1 MDQVESSYR
10 RLGKHDAVDSA
21 ESVKLKSGEDL
32 ASKSAKC
39 PYQSKDFVSLVV
51 PNVHQ
56 PPVQSHLAGCHDGSN
71 ILVDVCTIFF
81 LII

>member
-10 RLGKHDAVDSA
+10 RSGKHDVLDSA

-39 PYQSKDFVSLVV
+39 AYQSKYFVSPVV

-56 PPVQSHLAGCHDGSN
+56 SPVRSHLAGCHDGSD
-71 ILVDVCTIFF
+71 ILVDVCTISF